1 MCFLSHHPGKVSELI
16 YNRREI
22 DTRSAE
28 GKMFTLLDDLLNK
41 LGLEGNIGNLVLYSA
56 RAVLVIALCLLLYQI
71 TKLIAAAIFF
81 RIPAVR
87 KNKMAETINN
97 RRLIQRLMHLITPL
111 VVRLC
116 VPYFPVSSQPWITKA
131 ASLYT
136 IVVIVIS
143 LSALLDIIDDRYRQ
157 REVSKRR
164 PIKGLLQVI
173 EIMVVLVFGIVI
185 IASWIDESPLV
196 LLSGISAFAAVMS
209 FVFKDTLLG
218 LVAGIQLSSNDMVR
232 IGDWIEVPGKDI
244 NGVVY
249 EISLISVSVDNFD
262 NTRSTIPAYALVS
275 GTFKNWRKMTEGGAR
290 RFARS
295 ISVDVNSIRFCTE
308 EMLDEYSRIHHLES
322 YILDKRE
329 AGRQPVK
336 PDMPAGETANE
347 KHLTNIGVFRVYID
361 RYVRNHP
368 DIRSDLTVVVRQKP
382 SENRGIPLEVIA
394 FCSKTSF
401 EEFENVQ
408 SDIFDHIYAIAPVF
422 GIALYQE
429 LIGGDS
435 RRSELK
441 TYKK

>member
-1 MCFLSHHPGKVSELI
+1 
-16 YNRREI
+16 
-22 DTRSAE
+22 
-28 GKMFTLLDDLLNK
+28 MFKWLDYLLDK
-41 LGLEGNIGNLVLYSA
+41 LGLEGDPEKLVLYSA
-56 RAVLVIALCLLLYQI
+56 RAILVIIICFVLYQLA
-71 TKLIAAAIFF
+71 KLIAAAIFF

-87 KNKMAETINN
+87 KNKMAETIKN

-116 VPYFPVSSQPWITKA
+116 VPYFPTRAESWITKA
-131 ASLYT
+131 ATLYT
-136 IVVIVIS
+136 IVIIIIS
-143 LSALLDIIDDRYRQ
+143 LSALLDVIDDRYRQ

-164 PIKGLLQVI
+164 PIKGFLQVI
-173 EIMVVLVFGIVI
+173 EIIVVLVFGIVI

-244 NGVVY
+244 NGIVY

-275 GTFKNWRKMTEGGAR
+275 GTFKNWRKMSEAGAR
-290 RFARS
+290 RFARPIS
-295 ISVDVNSIRFCTE
+295 IDVNSVRFCTE
-308 EMLDEYSRIHHLES
+308 EMLDAFSKIHYLES
-322 YILDKRE
+322 YILEKRE
-329 AGRQPVK
+329 AGRLPVES
-336 PDMPAGETANE
+336 DMPAGETANE

-361 RYVRNHP
+361 RYVRHHP
-368 DIRSDLTVVVRQKP
+368 DIRSDLTVVVRQKA

-394 FCSKTSF
+394 FCSKTSL
-401 EEFENVQ
+401 EEFEDVQ

-422 GIALYQE
+422 GIALFQE
-429 LIGGDS
+429 LGGGDF
-435 RRSELK
+435 RRSEKKALK
-441 TYKK
+441 K